1 MRLEEKQTVVQALA
15 DKLSRAKVVIA
26 TDYKGLDVEAMNALR
41 RKLREAGCEYQ
52 VAKNTLLIRAAKD
65 TDTALLQE
73 SFKGPSAIAINFDDP
88 VAPAKVLTEFA
99 KTNDKLE
106 IKAGVMGGKVLELND
121 IKALSALPSRE
132 VLLAQVLSTMNGVPT
147 SFVRV
152 LSGTISN
159 FMNVL
164 QAIKEQK
171 EAA

>member
-1 MRLEEKQTVVQALA
+1 MRLEEKQTVVRALQ
-15 DKLSRAKVVIA
+15 DKLARAKVVIA
-26 TDYKGLDVEAMNALR
+26 TDYKGLNVEAMNTLR

-65 TDTALLQE
+65 TDSALLQD
-73 SFKGPSAIAINFDDP
+73 SFRGPSAIAINYEDP

-99 KTNDKLE
+99 KSNDKFG
-106 IKAGVMGGKVLELND
+106 IKAGVMGGKVLDIDD
-121 IKALSALPSRE
+121 IKALSLLPSRE
-132 VLLAQVLSTMNGVPT
+132 ILLAQVLSTMNAVPT

-152 LSGTISN
+152 LGGVVSN

-164 QAIKEQK
+164 VAIKEQK